1 MELFS
6 ISTSCLENR
15 QETALNL
22 AADWLFYRTCRSAN
36 CSRTPATDF
45 QEVDDD
51 ENCSTGPETVVFI
64 YCEPSV
70 EAVLGDFL
78 KQQLTPKKSSHSPQL
93 QCDLYGAVW
102 VPALRDTSVTCILK
116 RFSSVKC
123 QLRGCGV
130 EFPPCN

>member
-1 MELFS
+1 MEL

-64 YCEPSV
+64 YREPSV

-78 KQQLTPKKSSHSPQL
+78 KQQLTPKSQVIPHNS
-93 QCDLYGAVW
+93 
-102 VPALRDTSVTCILK
+102 SVTFMGQFGSQPCVIL
-116 RFSSVKC
+116 
-123 QLRGCGV
+123 Q
-130 EFPPCN
+130 